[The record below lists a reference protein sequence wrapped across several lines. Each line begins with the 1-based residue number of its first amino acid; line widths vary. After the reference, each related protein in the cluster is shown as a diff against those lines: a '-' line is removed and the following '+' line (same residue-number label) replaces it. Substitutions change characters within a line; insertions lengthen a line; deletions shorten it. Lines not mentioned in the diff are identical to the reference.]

1 MRAGKRGR
9 VSDEF
14 TEFNCGCEFIA
25 ICNVKRLLFGLGLR
39 GGGFRSAKLGA
50 ALFAARVLIVTRVS
64 L

>member
-14 TEFNCGCEFIA
+14 AEFNCGCEFIA
-25 ICNVKRLLFGLGLR
+25 LCNIERLIFGLGLR
-39 GGGFRSAKLGA
+39 CGRLRSAKLGA
-50 ALFAARVLIVTRVS
+50 AFFAARVPIVIRVS